1 MPACEGRLAQVGW
14 PTVTPTLPT
23 QPLGRTLPSRRPEQL
38 DGTDQVGAVGFPD
51 EVEHPLSSILSELLV
66 QSARKRLLLGFAALQ
81 GSIGHGFCGTGAAQV
96 GFGGCCRAL
105 HPLIPELFDAGGQR
119 RRAWGQHLRCR
130 GRRRWRISVGQRACK
145 EGKRNNS

>member
-1 MPACEGRLAQVGW
+1 LLNGP
-14 PTVTPTLPT
+14 
-23 QPLGRTLPSRRPEQL
+23 
-38 DGTDQVGAVGFPD
+38 DQIGAVRFSYKI
-51 EVEHPLSSILSELLV
+51 EHAGSSILSELLV
-66 QSARKRLLLGFAALQ
+66 QSAHKRLFLGFATLQ
-81 GSIGHGFCGTGAAQV
+81 GGIGHGFCGAGAAQV

-119 RRAWGQHLRCR
+119 RRAWGQHLRCGWLKR

>member
-66 QSARKRLLLGFAALQ
+66 QSARKRLLLGLQRCRAASATASAGRELRRSALAAAAVHCIHSSRSCSTLV
-81 GSIGHGFCGTGAAQV
+81 GSAAGIGVSIFGKV
-96 GFGGCCRAL
+96 GFSG
-105 HPLIPELFDAGGQR
+105 AGGLG
-119 RRAWGQHLRCR
+119 A
-130 GRRRWRISVGQRACK
+130 SA
-145 EGKRNNS
+145 

>member
-1 MPACEGRLAQVGW
+1 MA
-14 PTVTPTLPT
+14 PTLLT
-23 QPLGRTLPSRRPEQL
+23 RPLGRTLPSRRPEL
-38 DGTDQVGAVGFPD
+38 LNGPDQIGAVRFSYKI
-51 EVEHPLSSILSELLV
+51 EHAGSSILSELLV
-66 QSARKRLLLGFAALQ
+66 QSAHKRLFLGFATLQ
-81 GSIGHGFCGTGAAQV
+81 GGIGHAFCGTGAAQV

-119 RRAWGQHLRCR
+119 RRAWGQHLRCGWLKR